1 MEQYGLKQ
9 NSDYSWC
16 IGYSEYE
23 SRVAILANSIR
34 GEPFIGRHP
43 FLLLKSQTPKNCLDI
58 YTEL

>member
-9 NSDYSWC
+9 TVIIVDALV
-16 IGYSEYE
+16 IYSEYE

-43 FLLLKSQTPKNCLDI
+43 FLLL
-58 YTEL
+58 